1 MLIMHVVNCL
11 LKDKEMKEAVINM
24 DPMCMVNTCNEE
36 YPETLGSGPSFVHEF
51 IKMAL

>member
-11 LKDKEMKEAVINM
+11 LKDKEMKETIINM

-36 YPETLGSGPSFVHEF
+36 YPEILGSGPSFVHEF